1 MSDAPDATEAQPSTR
16 SGSVALVGWTNVGKS
31 TLLNQLVGTKLAA
44 VADVAQTTRK
54 RLHGVRSFPGR
65 GQIVFV
71 DTPGLHDPQHGMNRV
86 MVEGGR
92 RALDEVDVA
101 ALVVDASR
109 GIGPGDRRA
118 AELVAARC
126 SSRVAVLNKIDL
138 LRDKSQLLPLIE
150 WLSREPGF
158 AHVVPLSALD
168 GDGCDRL
175 IDVLLGLLPLAAPLF
190 EEDYLTDEPQRAL
203 VAEWIREKLV
213 WATRQELP
221 HATAVIVERWEER
234 PDGLLAIAATIF
246 VERESQKGIVI
257 GREGS
262 LLKQIGTA
270 ARVELCEQL
279 GRPVYLEL
287 WVRVSEHWRDDE
299 RMLRRLGLTD

>member
-1 MSDAPDATEAQPSTR
+1 MSDAAGAGAEPR

-31 TLLNQLVGTKLAA
+31 TLLNRLVGAKLAP

-54 RLHGVRSFPGR
+54 RIHGVRSYPGR

-71 DTPGLHDPQHGMNRV
+71 DTPGLHDPQHGMNRA
-86 MVEGGR
+86 MVEGVR
-92 RALDEVDVA
+92 RALGEADVV

-109 GIGPGDRRA
+109 GLGPGDRRA
-118 AELVAARC
+118 AELVAAHATA
-126 SSRVAVLNKIDL
+126 RVAVLNKIDL
-138 LRDKSQLLPLIE
+138 LRDKSRLLPLLE
-150 WLSREPGF
+150 QLSSDPGF
-158 AHVVPLSALD
+158 PHLVPVSGLD

-175 IDVLLGLLPLAAPLF
+175 VDVLLELLPVGAPLF

-203 VAEWIREKLV
+203 AAEWIREKLV
-213 WATRQELP
+213 RATRQELP
-221 HATAVIVERWEER
+221 HATAVIVERWDER
-234 PDGLLAIAATIF
+234 ADGLLSIAATIY

-262 LLKQIGTA
+262 LLKQIGIA
-270 ARVELCEQL
+270 AREELCREL

-287 WVRVSEHWRDDE
+287 WVRVSERWRDDE
-299 RMLRRLGLTD
+299 RMLRLLGLTD

>member
-1 MSDAPDATEAQPSTR
+1 MSEGPARAAPLR

-31 TLLNQLVGTKLAA
+31 TLLNRLVGVKLAP

-54 RLHGVRSFPGR
+54 RIHGVRSYPGR

-71 DTPGLHDPQHGMNRV
+71 DTPGLHDPQHGMNRA
-86 MVEGGR
+86 MVEGAR
-92 RALDEVDVA
+92 RTLGEVDVA

-109 GIGPGDRRA
+109 GIGAGDRRA
-118 AELVAARC
+118 ADLVAAR
-126 SSRVAVLNKIDL
+126 SDHRIAVLNKIDL
-138 LRDKSQLLPLIE
+138 LRDKSRLLPLIDL
-150 WLSREPGF
+150 LSREAGF
-158 AHVVPLSALD
+158 AQVVPVSALD

-175 IDVLLGLLPLAAPLF
+175 IDVLLELLPVGTPAY

-213 WATRQELP
+213 QATRQELP
-221 HATAVIVERWEER
+221 HATAVIVERWDER
-234 PDGLLAIAATIF
+234 PDGLLSIAATIF

-257 GREGS
+257 GHEGS
-262 LLKQIGTA
+262 LLKQVGTA

-287 WVRVSEHWRDDE
+287 WVRVSERWRDDE